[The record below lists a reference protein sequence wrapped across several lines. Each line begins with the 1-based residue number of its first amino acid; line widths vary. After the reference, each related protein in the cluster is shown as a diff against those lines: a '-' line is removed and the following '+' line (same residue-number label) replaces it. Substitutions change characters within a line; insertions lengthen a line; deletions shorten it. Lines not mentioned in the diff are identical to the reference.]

1 MAVLFQE
8 RITRRDARSRPD
20 VLFVFGDNEARRGS
34 GGQAEVLRGEPNAV
48 GVATKRYPSTDE
60 LAYWNEREHVR
71 CCKIVDQDLKRVFV
85 HVRRG
90 GTVVFPRA
98 GIGTGRAQLPTR
110 APTVMEHIRRR
121 VRELVR
127 LSRQAAAREGSET

>member
-1 MAVLFQE
+1 M
-8 RITRRDARSRPD
+8 
-20 VLFVFGDNEARRGS
+20 FGDNEARRGT
-34 GGQAEVLRGEPNAV
+34 GGQAEELRGEPNAV

-60 LAYWNEREHVR
+60 LAYWREDEHLRCCAIIDKDLEPVFEHVR
-71 CCKIVDQDLKRVFV
+71 N
-85 HVRRG
+85 G

-110 APTVMEHIRRR
+110 APTVMQHIRQR

-127 LSRQAAAREGSET
+127 LSREVVEEKGGSR